1 MFLSHISNS
10 CIIRNKLLHP
20 DDILST
26 QIHADVVGSRVD
38 VVMLH
43 DHMMS
48 VARFSYGVFTVMVRN
63 ENQAVYM

>member
-1 MFLSHISNS
+1 MFLSYISNN

-26 QIHADVVGSRVD
+26 RIHADVVGSRVD

-48 VARFSYGVFTVMVRN
+48 VARFSYGFFTVMARS
-63 ENQAVYM
+63 ENQGVYM